1 MLRNVICELM
11 LTSNE
16 IISSFKRSRGGLLN
30 NEREEEPFTML
41 ERRKPLDLLF
51 PLKGGAESSVQAK
64 TSPTPLDRL
73 RAGVMLARDAVKAVS
88 VTAMEALRE
97 GAMMIGLFNEQ
108 NELIDPFVDLDA
120 PIWSDQPPVELYRL
134 AYRYCEELTKREA
147 GNFYHSFKYLPD
159 EQRLAMCAVYAF
171 CRRADDIADGDW
183 ADRFPGSTIELSQE
197 AIEYRLQL
205 ESLQKRTTILEDEVY
220 LNKINQL
227 FFFRKKLSTCYND
240 VYSTDPVFLALKD
253 TIERYNISR
262 GVFDD
267 LISGME
273 DDLYSNRYR
282 TFEELYVY
290 CYRVAS
296 VVGLMCI
303 EIYGYDDPRARKFA
317 ESWGIFMQL
326 TNVLRD
332 VGEDIERDRVY
343 LPLDELERN
352 GMTEADLVGGK
363 VVLNPAWEPYCHH
376 YAKRA
381 RTYLEEARQL
391 LPLLPRRTRYSPA
404 AMIAFYDKILKQIE
418 KQQGDV
424 FTRRVKLN
432 KVQKLS
438 LAAAVYLRH
447 RFLPRFLDPV
457 WGGLARIGLLPNV

>member
-1 MLRNVICELM
+1 
-11 LTSNE
+11 
-16 IISSFKRSRGGLLN
+16 
-30 NEREEEPFTML
+30 ML

-183 ADRFPGSTIELSQE
+183 ADRLPGSTIELSQE
-197 AIEYRLQL
+197 AIEYRIQL

-227 FFFRKKLSTCYND
+227 FFFRKKLSTCYTD

-352 GMTEADLVGGK
+352 GMTETDLVGGK
-363 VVLNPAWEPYCHH
+363 VVLNPTWEPYCHH

-432 KVQKLS
+432 KFQKLS

>member
-1 MLRNVICELM
+1 
-11 LTSNE
+11 
-16 IISSFKRSRGGLLN
+16 
-30 NEREEEPFTML
+30 ML

-352 GMTEADLVGGK
+352 GMNEADLVGGK
-363 VVLNPAWEPYCHH
+363 VVLNPSWEPYCHH

>member
-1 MLRNVICELM
+1 
-11 LTSNE
+11 
-16 IISSFKRSRGGLLN
+16 
-30 NEREEEPFTML
+30 
-41 ERRKPLDLLF
+41 
-51 PLKGGAESSVQAK
+51 
-64 TSPTPLDRL
+64 
-73 RAGVMLARDAVKAVS
+73 MLARDAVKAVS

-197 AIEYRLQL
+197 AIEYRIQL

-227 FFFRKKLSTCYND
+227 FFFRKKLSTCYTD

-352 GMTEADLVGGK
+352 GMTETDLVGGK
-363 VVLNPAWEPYCHH
+363 VVLNPTWEPYCHH

-432 KVQKLS
+432 KFQKLS

>member
-1 MLRNVICELM
+1 
-11 LTSNE
+11 
-16 IISSFKRSRGGLLN
+16 
-30 NEREEEPFTML
+30 ML

-51 PLKGGAESSVQAK
+51 PLKGGAESSVSAK
-64 TSPTPLDRL
+64 KNPTPLDRL

-88 VTAMEALRE
+88 MTAMEALRE
-97 GAMMIGLFNEQ
+97 GALMIGIIGEE
-108 NELIDPFVDLDA
+108 NELVDPFADLDA
-120 PIWSDQPPVELYRL
+120 PIWSDKPPAELHRL
-134 AYRYCEELTKREA
+134 AYKYCEELTKREA

-159 EQRLAMCAVYAF
+159 DQRQAMCAVYAF

-183 ADRFPGSTIELSQE
+183 ADRFPGAEGELSQE
-197 AIEYRLQL
+197 AIEYREQL
-205 ESLQKRTTILEDEVY
+205 ESLQQRTTILDNEVY

-227 FFFRKKLSTCYND
+227 FFFRKKLSTCYSG

-253 TIERYNISR
+253 TVERYTIPRS
-262 GVFDD
+262 VFDD

-282 TFEELYVY
+282 TFDELYVY

-303 EIYGYDDPRARKFA
+303 EIYGYEDPRARKFA

-332 VGEDIERDRVY
+332 VAEDIERDRVY
-343 LPLDELERN
+343 LPLDELEHN
-352 GMTEADLVGGK
+352 GIGEEDLQGGK
-363 VVLNPAWEPYCHH
+363 VVLNSSWEPYCHH

-404 AMIAFYDKILKQIE
+404 AMIAIYDRILKQIE

-424 FTRRVKLN
+424 FTRRVGLS

-457 WGGLARIGLLPNV
+457 WSGFARIGLLPNV

>member
-1 MLRNVICELM
+1 
-11 LTSNE
+11 
-16 IISSFKRSRGGLLN
+16 
-30 NEREEEPFTML
+30 
-41 ERRKPLDLLF
+41 
-51 PLKGGAESSVQAK
+51 
-64 TSPTPLDRL
+64 
-73 RAGVMLARDAVKAVS
+73 
-88 VTAMEALRE
+88 
-97 GAMMIGLFNEQ
+97 
-108 NELIDPFVDLDA
+108 
-120 PIWSDQPPVELYRL
+120 
-134 AYRYCEELTKREA
+134 
-147 GNFYHSFKYLPD
+147 
-159 EQRLAMCAVYAF
+159 MCAVYAF

-183 ADRFPGSTIELSQE
+183 ADRFPGAEGELSQE
-197 AIEYRLQL
+197 AIEYREQL
-205 ESLQKRTTILEDEVY
+205 ESLQQRTTILDNEVY

-227 FFFRKKLSTCYND
+227 FFFRKKLSTCYSG

-253 TIERYNISR
+253 TVERYTIPRS
-262 GVFDD
+262 VFDD

-282 TFEELYVY
+282 TFDELYVY

-343 LPLDELERN
+343 LPLDELEHN
-352 GMTEADLVGGK
+352 GISEEDLHGGK
-363 VVLNPAWEPYCHH
+363 VVLNSSWEPYCHH

-424 FTRRVKLN
+424 FTRRVGLS

-457 WGGLARIGLLPNV
+457 WSGLARIGLLPNV

>member
-1 MLRNVICELM
+1 
-11 LTSNE
+11 
-16 IISSFKRSRGGLLN
+16 
-30 NEREEEPFTML
+30 ML

-352 GMTEADLVGGK
+352 GMTETDLVGGK
-363 VVLNPAWEPYCHH
+363 VVLNPTWEPYCHH

>member
-1 MLRNVICELM
+1 
-11 LTSNE
+11 
-16 IISSFKRSRGGLLN
+16 
-30 NEREEEPFTML
+30 ML

-51 PLKGGAESSVQAK
+51 PLKGGAESSVSAK
-64 TSPTPLDRL
+64 ENPTPLDRL

-88 VTAMEALRE
+88 MTAMEALRE
-97 GAMMIGLFNEQ
+97 GALLIGIIGDE
-108 NELIDPFVDLDA
+108 NELVDPFADLDA
-120 PIWSDQPPVELYRL
+120 PIWSDKPPAELHRL
-134 AYRYCEELTKREA
+134 AYKYCEELTKREA

-159 EQRLAMCAVYAF
+159 DQRQAMCAVYAF

-183 ADRFPGSTIELSQE
+183 ADRFPGAEGELSQE
-197 AIEYRLQL
+197 AKEYREQL
-205 ESLQKRTTILEDEVY
+205 ESLQQRTTILDNEVY
-220 LNKINQL
+220 LNKISQL
-227 FFFRKKLSTCYND
+227 FFFRKKLSTCYSG

-253 TIERYNISR
+253 TVDRYSIPRS
-262 GVFDD
+262 VFDD

-282 TFEELYVY
+282 TFDELYVY

-343 LPLDELERN
+343 LPLDELEHN
-352 GMTEADLVGGK
+352 GIGEQDLHGGK
-363 VVLNPAWEPYCHH
+363 VVLNSSWEPYCHH

-391 LPLLPRRTRYSPA
+391 LPLIPRRTRYSPA

-424 FTRRVKLN
+424 FTRRVGLS

-457 WGGLARIGLLPNV
+457 WSGLARIGLLPNV

>member
-1 MLRNVICELM
+1 
-11 LTSNE
+11 
-16 IISSFKRSRGGLLN
+16 
-30 NEREEEPFTML
+30 ML

-51 PLKGGAESSVQAK
+51 PLKGGAESNVDAK
-64 TSPTPLDRL
+64 SSPTPLDRL

-97 GAMMIGLFNEQ
+97 GAMMIGLFNDQ

-120 PIWSDQPPVELYRL
+120 PIWSDKPPIELYRL

-147 GNFYHSFKYLPD
+147 GNFYHSFKYLPE

-183 ADRFPGSTIELSQE
+183 ADRFPGSTVELSQE
-197 AIEYRLQL
+197 AVEYRLQL
-205 ESLQKRTTILEDEVY
+205 ESLQNRTSILEDEMY

-253 TIERYNISR
+253 TIERYNIPRS
-262 GVFDD
+262 VFDD

-352 GMTEADLVGGK
+352 GVTEQDLCGGK
-363 VVLNPAWEPYCHH
+363 VVLNTSWEPYCHH

-381 RTYLEEARQL
+381 RTYLDEARQL

-447 RFLPRFLDPV
+447 RFLPRFLDPL
-457 WGGLARIGLLPNV
+457 WSGLARIGLLPNV

>member
-1 MLRNVICELM
+1 
-11 LTSNE
+11 
-16 IISSFKRSRGGLLN
+16 
-30 NEREEEPFTML
+30 ML

-197 AIEYRLQL
+197 AIEYRIQL

-352 GMTEADLVGGK
+352 GMTETDLVGGK
-363 VVLNPAWEPYCHH
+363 VVLNPTWEPYCHH

-432 KVQKLS
+432 KFQKLS

>member
-30 NEREEEPFTML
+30 NEREEELFTML

-205 ESLQKRTTILEDEVY
+205 ESLQNRSTILEDEVY

-363 VVLNPAWEPYCHH
+363 VVLNPTWEPYCHH

-432 KVQKLS
+432 KFQKLS

>member
-1 MLRNVICELM
+1 MLRKTICELM
-11 LTSNE
+11 LTKNKN
-16 IISSFKRSRGGLLN
+16 ISKFKRSRGGLLN
-30 NEREEEPFTML
+30 NEREEELFTML

-363 VVLNPAWEPYCHH
+363 VVLNPTWEPYCHH

>member
-1 MLRNVICELM
+1 
-11 LTSNE
+11 
-16 IISSFKRSRGGLLN
+16 
-30 NEREEEPFTML
+30 
-41 ERRKPLDLLF
+41 
-51 PLKGGAESSVQAK
+51 
-64 TSPTPLDRL
+64 
-73 RAGVMLARDAVKAVS
+73 
-88 VTAMEALRE
+88 
-97 GAMMIGLFNEQ
+97 
-108 NELIDPFVDLDA
+108 
-120 PIWSDQPPVELYRL
+120 
-134 AYRYCEELTKREA
+134 
-147 GNFYHSFKYLPD
+147 
-159 EQRLAMCAVYAF
+159 MCAVYAF

-317 ESWGIFMQL
+317 ESWGIFMHL
-326 TNVLRD
+326 THVLRA

-352 GMTEADLVGGK
+352 GMTETDLAGGK
-363 VVLNPAWEPYCHH
+363 VVLNPTWEPYCHH

>member
-1 MLRNVICELM
+1 
-11 LTSNE
+11 
-16 IISSFKRSRGGLLN
+16 
-30 NEREEEPFTML
+30 ML

-51 PLKGGAESSVQAK
+51 PLKGGAESSVSAK
-64 TSPTPLDRL
+64 ENPTPLDRL

-88 VTAMEALRE
+88 MTAMEALRE
-97 GAMMIGLFNEQ
+97 GALLIGIIGDE
-108 NELIDPFVDLDA
+108 NELVDPFADLDA
-120 PIWSDQPPVELYRL
+120 PIWSDKPPAELHRL
-134 AYRYCEELTKREA
+134 AYKYCEELTKREA

-159 EQRLAMCAVYAF
+159 DHRQAMCAVYAF

-183 ADRFPGSTIELSQE
+183 ADRFPGAEGELSQE
-197 AIEYRLQL
+197 AKEYREQL
-205 ESLQKRTTILEDEVY
+205 ESLQQRTTILDNEVY
-220 LNKINQL
+220 LNKISQL
-227 FFFRKKLSTCYND
+227 FFFRKKLSSCYSG

-253 TIERYNISR
+253 TVDRYSIPRS
-262 GVFDD
+262 VFDD

-282 TFEELYVY
+282 TFDELYVY

-343 LPLDELERN
+343 LPLDELEHN
-352 GMTEADLVGGK
+352 GIGEQDLHGGK
-363 VVLNPAWEPYCHH
+363 VVLNSSWEPYCHH

-424 FTRRVKLN
+424 FTRRVGLS

-438 LAAAVYLRH
+438 
-447 RFLPRFLDPV
+447 
-457 WGGLARIGLLPNV
+457 

>member
-1 MLRNVICELM
+1 
-11 LTSNE
+11 
-16 IISSFKRSRGGLLN
+16 
-30 NEREEEPFTML
+30 ML

-51 PLKGGAESSVQAK
+51 PLKGGAESSVDAK
-64 TSPTPLDRL
+64 SSPTPLDRL

-97 GAMMIGLFNEQ
+97 GAMMIGLFNDQ

-120 PIWSDQPPVELYRL
+120 PIWSDKPPIELYRL

-197 AIEYRLQL
+197 AIDYRLQL
-205 ESLQKRTTILEDEVY
+205 ESLQNRTSILEDDVY
-220 LNKINQL
+220 LNKSNPL
-227 FFFRKKLSTCYND
+227 FFFRKKPSTCYND

-253 TIERYNISR
+253 TIDRYTIPRS
-262 GVFDD
+262 VFDD

-352 GMTEADLVGGK
+352 GMTEKDLYGDK
-363 VVLNPAWEPYCHH
+363 VVLKTSWEPYCHH

-381 RTYLEEARQL
+381 RTYLDEARQL

-447 RFLPRFLDPV
+447 RFLPRFLDPL
-457 WGGLARIGLLPNV
+457 WSGLARIGLLPNV

>member
-1 MLRNVICELM
+1 M
-11 LTSNE
+11 
-16 IISSFKRSRGGLLN
+16 
-30 NEREEEPFTML
+30 
-41 ERRKPLDLLF
+41 
-51 PLKGGAESSVQAK
+51 
-64 TSPTPLDRL
+64 
-73 RAGVMLARDAVKAVS
+73 
-88 VTAMEALRE
+88 
-97 GAMMIGLFNEQ
+97 
-108 NELIDPFVDLDA
+108 
-120 PIWSDQPPVELYRL
+120 
-134 AYRYCEELTKREA
+134 
-147 GNFYHSFKYLPD
+147 
-159 EQRLAMCAVYAF
+159 
-171 CRRADDIADGDW
+171 
-183 ADRFPGSTIELSQE
+183 
-197 AIEYRLQL
+197 
-205 ESLQKRTTILEDEVY
+205 
-220 LNKINQL
+220 
-227 FFFRKKLSTCYND
+227 
-240 VYSTDPVFLALKD
+240 YSTDPVFLALKD

-352 GMTEADLVGGK
+352 GMTEGDLSGGK
-363 VVLNPAWEPYCHH
+363 VVLIPSWEPYCHH

-381 RTYLEEARQL
+381 RTYLQEARQL

-432 KVQKLS
+432 KLQKLS

-447 RFLPRFLDPV
+447 RFLPRFLDPL
-457 WGGLARIGLLPNV
+457 WSGLARIGLLPNV